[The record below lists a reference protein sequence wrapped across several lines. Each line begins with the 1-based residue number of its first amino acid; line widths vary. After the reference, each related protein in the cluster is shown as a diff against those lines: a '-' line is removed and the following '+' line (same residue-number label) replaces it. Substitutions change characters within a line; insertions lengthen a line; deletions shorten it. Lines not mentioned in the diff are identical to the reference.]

1 MKQELD
7 TEKLSKAIRTKR
19 LVEDKLTLRQA
30 AKKTKVSF
38 ATLSR
43 MENQSVPEMTNLI
56 KVCNWLNTPVSD
68 FFIIKK

>member
-30 AKKTKVSF
+30 AKKTTVSF

-43 MENQSVPEMTNLI
+43 MENHSVPEMTNLI
-56 KVCNWLNTPVSD
+56 KVCNWLKTPVSD

>member
-19 LVEDKLTLRQA
+19 LVDEKLTLRQV

-43 MENQSVPEMTNLI
+43 MENKSIPEMGNLI
-56 KVCNWLNTPVSD
+56 KVCNWLKMPVSD
-68 FFIIKK
+68 FFIVKK